1 MEVGGE
7 MVSARRED
15 LAARLER
22 LRRMEFARASVGG
35 SAMMIMED
43 MAILE
48 GKDGGN
54 SLGMDM
60 DSYMDVA
67 NVASS
72 GPRGVEWIEA
82 HILIF

>member
-1 MEVGGE
+1 
-7 MVSARRED
+7 
-15 LAARLER
+15 
-22 LRRMEFARASVGG
+22 
-35 SAMMIMED
+35 MIMED